1 MPTRSGRVAMAVA
14 HRLGSSLRFNFDGAA
29 ETPAFMCNNCV
40 VAPTMLLVPSAPSD
54 GRFKR
59 SAHERN
65 DRASAL
71 LDMTSGIREGLSE
84 WTTALLTAHAPS
96 QAKPNGC

>member
-1 MPTRSGRVAMAVA
+1 MAVA
-14 HRLGSSLRFNFDGAA
+14 HRHRRSFRFNFNGAA
-29 ETPAFMCNNCV
+29 ETSALMCGHCV
-40 VAPTMLLVPSAPSD
+40 VAPSMLLVPSAPSD

-71 LDMTSGIREGLSE
+71 LDMTSGIREGLPE
-84 WTTALLTAHAPS
+84 WATALLTAHAPS